1 MLSPDRISLGS
12 RTARSKS
19 PDPSTTKRPS
29 TLTLDSNQPGRVIIT
44 ECDTGTCI
52 ITVKSVGSDCCIA
65 LTAKSLWKNLL
76 AVYFHRQNYN
86 SSLTTIWHLAP
97 LE

>member
-52 ITVKSVGSDCCIA
+52 TCIITVKSVSSDC
-65 LTAKSLWKNLL
+65 
-76 AVYFHRQNYN
+76 
-86 SSLTTIWHLAP
+86 
-97 LE
+97 